1 MNHAKYSD
9 GLLAPA
15 PQLTLKAI
23 ALSLILTVILASAN
37 AYVGLFAGLTVATAI
52 PAAVISMAVLP
63 LFGRSNILENNI
75 VATGASAGSSIAA
88 GAIFTLPALILLHHW
103 RSFDYWWTLAV
114 VGLGGLLGVL
124 FSVPLRRTLIIE
136 QKLQFPEGVAA
147 AEVLKV
153 GANPRI
159 GAKFLGIAAIA
170 GGLFKLVTSGLR
182 WLPET
187 FTAKGFIGERGIAF
201 FGYGF
206 SPALLAVGYIVGLN
220 VAVLIAFGGL
230 FSWWVAIPLYNI
242 FFFDHD
248 PVLLNKLIG
257 LDAEDAAFAIWR
269 AQVRY
274 IGVGCMLTGALWAL
288 WSLRKSLW
296 SAVRSGLKAG
306 ANKSA
311 DVPHTERDLPMGGV
325 LLCIALF
332 VAPLFVLYYLVVG
345 TMGVALAMAVIMI
358 VAGFLFSSVSGYM
371 AGLVGSSNNPVSGI
385 TICTI
390 LFASLVLM
398 WMVGGSSSIGAV
410 AVVFIGA
417 VVCCAAAVAG
427 DNLQDLKCGQLIG
440 ATPWRQQV
448 MLGVGVIASA
458 AVMAPVMNVLQ
469 FAYGI
474 GEPAHPGVKALPAPQ
489 ANLVRS
495 VAEGMFGGTLP
506 SGMIAIGA
514 AIGVAIIILDLYL
527 KHRGSRWSAPVLAV
541 AVGIYLPLD
550 VSTPILAGGIVAELV
565 DRWHLRHSAGGDHDK
580 LKQNGMLFAAGLIT
594 GEALVGIF
602 IAMCIWITKNPDVLA
617 ANAALPGGKWWA
629 AAILLGICHW
639 VFRAGTPRRPA

>member
-1 MNHAKYSD
+1 MT
-9 GLLAPA
+9 LA
-15 PQLTLKAI
+15 PQLTVKAVL
-23 ALSLILTVILASAN
+23 LSIVLTVILASAN

-63 LFGRSNILENNI
+63 LFGKTNILENNI
-75 VATGASAGSSIAA
+75 VATGASAGTSISA

-103 RSFDYWWTLAV
+103 TTFQYGWTLAI

-153 GANPRI
+153 GANPGA
-159 GAKFLGIAAIA
+159 GAKTLGLATVV
-170 GGLFKLVTSGLR
+170 GGAFKLVTSGLR

-187 FTAKGFIGERGIAF
+187 FTAQGFVGTRGIAF

-220 VAVLIAFGGL
+220 VAVLIAAGGF
-230 FSWWVAIPLYNI
+230 FSWWFAIPLYNA
-242 FFFDHD
+242 FLYDHD
-248 PVLLNKLIG
+248 PALLHKLVG
-257 LDAEDAAFAIWR
+257 LSAEDAAFAIWR
-269 AQVRY
+269 AQIRY

-288 WSLRKSLW
+288 WSLRTSLW
-296 SAVRSGLKAG
+296 SAVRSGLNVSRNRG
-306 ANKSA
+306 
-311 DVPHTERDLPMGGV
+311 VEIPHTERDLPMGAV
-325 LLCIALF
+325 LICIALF
-332 VAPLFVLYYLVVG
+332 VVPLFVLYYLVVG
-345 TMGVALAMAVIMI
+345 SIGVSLAMAVIMI

-390 LFASLVLM
+390 LFASLILM
-398 WMVGGSSSIGAV
+398 WMVGGTSSVGAV

-417 VVCCAAAVAG
+417 VVCNAAAVAG
-427 DNLQDLKCGQLIG
+427 DNLQDLKAGQLVG
-440 ATPWRQQV
+440 ATPWRQQI
-448 MLGVGVIASA
+448 MLCVGVVASA
-458 AVMAPVMNVLQ
+458 AVMAPVMNVLL

-474 GEPAHPGVKALPAPQ
+474 GEPSHAGVKPLPAPQ
-489 ANLVRS
+489 ANLVKS

-506 SGMIAIGA
+506 TGMIAAGAIIGA
-514 AIGVAIIILDLYL
+514 LIITLDLYL
-527 KHRGSRWSAPVLAV
+527 KRRRSRWSAPVLAV

-550 VSTPILAGGIVAELV
+550 VSTPILAGGVVAECV
-565 DRWHLRHSAGGDHDK
+565 DRWHRRHSAGGDPEK

-602 IAMCIWITKNPDVLA
+602 IAMCIWISKNPDVLA
-617 ANAALPGGKWWA
+617 GRAEIPGGRWWA
-629 AAILLGICHW
+629 AFILTGFCYWIY
-639 VFRAGTPRRPA
+639 RAGTPRRTG